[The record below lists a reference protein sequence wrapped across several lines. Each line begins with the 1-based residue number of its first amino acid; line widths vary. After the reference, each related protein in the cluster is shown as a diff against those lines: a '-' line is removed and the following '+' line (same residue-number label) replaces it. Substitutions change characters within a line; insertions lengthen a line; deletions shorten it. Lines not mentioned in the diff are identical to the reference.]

1 MFVTRTEEFRW
12 AQKGAPDGCQW
23 TSPTGP
29 DRLPYSASA
38 WAVSV
43 TDTDPARESQKRT
56 EPETNK
62 QKRTEPE
69 MNKQKRTEP
78 AHSPIGLRDDPLTWG
93 LVGLGGSRASP
104 QMICPDSRD
113 PPKTNHQ
120 SPESK
125 PSGKGR
131 LLQVRTRSSAHSL
144 PVTLR
149 GPG

>member
-1 MFVTRTEEFRW
+1 MFATRTEKFQW
-12 AQKGAPDGCQW
+12 AQTGAPDGCQW

-29 DRLPYSASA
+29 DQLPYSASA
-38 WAVSV
+38 RAVSHRYRSC
-43 TDTDPARESQKRT
+43 AG
-56 EPETNK
+56 EPETNR
-62 QKRTEPE
+62 QAE
-69 MNKQKRTEP
+69 TEP
-78 AHSPIGLRDDPLTWG
+78 AHLPTGLRDNPLTWG
-93 LVGLGGSRASP
+93 LVGLGGSRMSP

-125 PSGKGR
+125 PSGKGH

-149 GPG
+149 GPHRGSYSFFYRQAQTS